1 VRFRGNRAFII
12 PAVPTTQERPEM
24 SQSTTGDNTVLKLYP
39 PKIQGQ
45 TEPVI
50 GARVG
55 VSLVVYDLVADGEGA
70 KVQIDPPLVGIWE
83 PEDVVK
89 LWLVNDTTLL
99 SFTTIGDPNVPIF
112 LRIPKNRLDT
122 DRVNQL
128 YYTVERNGGNAGTS
142 EPPLTVLYNR
152 IRPGLKDRFPDI
164 DGHSELGLDLSDLI
178 KQGVGK
184 DFVSAPVCFI
194 YPYCRAYDTITLKCN
209 GEIQTFPVSKDQAP
223 EPPNPGS
230 EVPTTLCFTV
240 EREFLDKA
248 KRQNKVINFSY
259 TVTDQLLN
267 GPDPDAVWSA
277 AVAVNEDLDGTLL
290 DKPILLERLEDFPG
304 DDAGTIE
311 LEKLANNDLLLVI
324 LTKDDRFVVGYD
336 VKATFIATIPGQDE
350 QPVIVSGKVEAD
362 PFGAKKTCILKVL
375 NKDVILASSVRVTYE
390 LFTPNGDFVARSN
403 IATATV
409 TGAHMELRP
418 ASVQQ
423 ANGNTLAPMNALT
436 KLTIVVPQGTT
447 LPTDLLSVSWIP
459 EPGTHVEGT
468 YVSDPRPISE
478 VGLNVDAPPALV
490 AFCLGGKVTISYTIT
505 RGNGEPQPSD
515 PFILNV
521 QELPQA
527 DLLAPR
533 LKEAEDEGNGNEL
546 NLTDLTPEGKMWFS
560 GFPFNAVGQYVW
572 LLFKGT
578 NADGSAYEKY
588 VWAAPFAFV
597 NDDWVRNGYFEAP
610 APNEDLKGLKDETPL
625 TMEMWVAFGKS
636 QDLALA
642 KKFLVRTY
650 TVSVVEDVEP
660 AITLVKG
667 LPSGADIDHGEDTME
682 TAVKLTGTAAMGQKV
697 EVLDGRD
704 SKGQA
709 EADLLTGVWTHSVFD
724 LEFGPH
730 SFTVK
735 GLYGT
740 GQTSQPPY
748 NLTVIEEDD
757 ILIDQFGPA
766 TTFSDGEVRDIGN
779 ARLTYRMLGVRPFRP
794 ATGGEELTI
803 RSSNM
808 SENQEMLFHLK
819 GASRKNLYLNLQVYY
834 SSAVPVPGKTVGRVV
849 FFNLSNTVHELPLV
863 SATAAHELRIPMPNE
878 KSFDSFKLI
887 LDSTPNPAAANR
899 YTVFLAICS
908 NKAF

>member
-1 VRFRGNRAFII
+1 
-12 PAVPTTQERPEM
+12 M

-209 GEIQTFPVSKDQAP
+209 GETQTFPVSKDQAP

-248 KRQNKVINFSY
+248 KRQNKVLNFSY

-336 VKATFIATIPGQDE
+336 VKATFIATIPGQGE
-350 QPVIVSGKVEAD
+350 QPVVVSGKVEAD
-362 PFGAKKTCILKVL
+362 PFGTKKTCILKVL
-375 NKDVILASSVRVTYE
+375 NKDVILASIVKVTYE

-409 TGAHMELRP
+409 TGAHMELKP
-418 ASVQQ
+418 PSVQQ

-447 LPTDLLSVSWIP
+447 LPTDLLSVSWIA
-459 EPGTHVEGT
+459 EPGSHAEGT
-468 YVSDPRPISE
+468 YISVPRPISE
-478 VGLNVDAPPALV
+478 IGLNIDIAPALV
-490 AFCLGGKVTISYTIT
+490 AFCLGGKATVSYTIT
-505 RGNGEPQPSD
+505 RGNGQPQPSD
-515 PFILNV
+515 SFILNV

-527 DLLAPR
+527 ELIAPR
-533 LKEAEDEGNGNEL
+533 LKEASNAGEGTEL
-546 NLTDLTPEGKMWFS
+546 NLAELTPEGKMWCS

-578 NADGSAYEKY
+578 NADDSTYEKY
-588 VWAAPFAFV
+588 IWAAPFAFV
-597 NDDWVRNGYFEAP
+597 NDDWVRNGYFEAT
-610 APNEDLKGLKDETPL
+610 APYEDLKGLKDGTPL
-625 TMEMWVAFGKS
+625 SIEMWVAFGKS
-636 QDLALA
+636 EDLGLA
-642 KKFLVRTY
+642 KRFVLRTY
-650 TVSVVEDVEP
+650 IVSAVEDVRP
-660 AITLVKG
+660 TITSVKG
-667 LPSGADIDHGEDTME
+667 SPSNEDIPEGGTTVE
-682 TAVKLTGTAAMGQKV
+682 TAVTLTGTAAKGQKV
-697 EVLDGRD
+697 DILDGVSVVD
-704 SKGQA
+704 
-709 EADLLTGVWTHSVFD
+709 EAVADAITGVWTLLMSELIATD
-724 LEFGPH
+724 H
-730 SFTVK
+730 SFTAKAKYGSGQVSQPARTLIVK
-735 GLYGT
+735 EADIVIDNFGPVVAMT
-740 GQTSQPPY
+740 NGQTHD
-748 NLTVIEEDD
+748 LGV
-757 ILIDQFGPA
+757 A
-766 TTFSDGEVRDIGN
+766 T
-779 ARLTYRMLGVRPFRP
+779 LTYRIISGTPREAGGGKVLYLHNGLIENKYGEHKMIFDFKGRSLKSMEMEITTNTYMSTPTIVGHINFINSQGTLHTHQFRGDIISGKITLTMP
-794 ATGGEELTI
+794 NNQSFNSLEIIQPRSPIETI
-803 RSSNM
+803 R
-808 SENQEMLFHLK
+808 LFYIYK
-819 GASRKNLYLNLQVYY
+819 
-834 SSAVPVPGKTVGRVV
+834 
-849 FFNLSNTVHELPLV
+849 
-863 SATAAHELRIPMPNE
+863 I
-878 KSFDSFKLI
+878 
-887 LDSTPNPAAANR
+887 
-899 YTVFLAICS
+899 ICGY
-908 NKAF
+908 

>member
-1 VRFRGNRAFII
+1 
-12 PAVPTTQERPEM
+12 M

-128 YYTVERNGGNAGTS
+128 YYTVERNGGNVGTS

-248 KRQNKVINFSY
+248 KRQNKVLNFSY

-350 QPVIVSGKVEAD
+350 QPVVVSGKVEAD
-362 PFGAKKTCILKVL
+362 PFGAKKTCIFKVL
-375 NKDVILASSVRVTYE
+375 NKDVILASSVRVAYE

-418 ASVQQ
+418 ASVQR

-447 LPTDLLSVSWIP
+447 LPTDLLSVSWIA
-459 EPGTHVEGT
+459 EPGSHAEGT
-468 YVSDPRPISE
+468 YISVPRLISE
-478 VGLNVDAPPALV
+478 IGLNIDIAPALV
-490 AFCLGGKVTISYTIT
+490 AFCLGGKATVSNTIT
-505 RGNGEPQPSD
+505 RGNGQPKPSD

-527 DLLAPR
+527 ELLAPR
-533 LKEAEDEGNGNEL
+533 LKEASNAGEGTEL
-546 NLTDLTPEGKMWFS
+546 NLAELTPEGKMWFS

-578 NADGSAYEKY
+578 NTDGSTYEKY
-588 VWAAPFAFV
+588 IWAAPFAFV
-597 NDDWVRNGYFEAP
+597 NEDWVKNGYFEAT
-610 APNEDLKGLKDETPL
+610 APNEDLKGLKDGTPL
-625 TMEMWVAFGKS
+625 IMEMWVAFGKS
-636 QDLALA
+636 EDLGLA
-642 KKFLVRTY
+642 KRFLARTY
-650 TVSVVEDVEP
+650 IVSAFVEVRP
-660 AITLVKG
+660 AITGVKDSIRENIAEGGTTADSAIILSGTASPDQNIQLYDGASTIGPIIKVKSDEKWSQMIDGLTLKSYSFTAVAKYGSG
-667 LPSGADIDHGEDTME
+667 LPSAPPRTLCVIDYVEEDFDELANQKIQNRGEKIE
-682 TAVKLTGTAAMGQKV
+682 TP
-697 EVLDGRD
+697 
-704 SKGQA
+704 
-709 EADLLTGVWTHSVFD
+709 LLTIEQLGQGGQNATSGTVWSTSNPTPGKFD
-724 LEFGPH
+724 GKVLVCNHMFHDGSAQISIKFKTTYKRL
-730 SFTVK
+730 SFWMWTSSA
-735 GLYGT
+735 GAPLGT
-740 GQTSQPPY
+740 I
-748 NLTVIEEDD
+748 VI
-757 ILIDQFGPA
+757 L
-766 TTFSDGEVRDIGN
+766 N
-779 ARLTYRMLGVRPFRP
+779 NGVRV
-794 ATGGEELTI
+794 GEIKTPGAAGQNVTFQD
-803 RSSNM
+803 RSVTSRFN
-808 SENQEMLFHLK
+808 EMQ
-819 GASRKNLYLNLQVYY
+819 LYSFSGTSLVYQ
-834 SSAVPVPGKTVGRVV
+834 
-849 FFNLSNTVHELPLV
+849 
-863 SATAAHELRIPMPNE
+863 
-878 KSFDSFKLI
+878 FDHIKL
-887 LDSTPNPAAANR
+887 
-899 YTVFLAICS
+899 Y
-908 NKAF
+908 K